1 MTEAIVVDKRLF
13 TPVRVLE
20 EHLEDLLTTAAPSVF
35 PGFDFFEF
43 KPAIR
48 CGEGLRHPDAVLL
61 APGSDRWWVVE
72 VETHRHEAIDHI
84 ETQMRDL
91 MGGFYGPD
99 VFSYLDRHDG
109 FDAARYP
116 IDTYEPSFL
125 LIIDSLTPQVH
136 NVAVR
141 LGLQAVECSVF
152 IAPEANQYALALS
165 GPRPQADGGGLAPG
179 ISLEMEDNDGM
190 ACLRPVDGRK
200 MPALKTLDLLVG
212 DGAYRSVRLA
222 DGAGI
227 VLPRSVEEVR
237 EATSGESRFKLITA
251 TMRLIAEDIH
261 LTTVI
266 VDA

>member
-20 EHLEDLLTTAAPSVF
+20 EHLEDLLTTAAPTVF

-48 CGEGLRHPDAVLL
+48 CGEGTRHPDAVLL

-84 ETQMRDL
+84 EAQMRDL

-99 VFSYLDRHDG
+99 AFSYLDRHDG

-116 IDTYEPSFL
+116 VDTYEPSFL
-125 LIIDSLTPQVH
+125 LIIDSLTPEVH
-136 NVAVR
+136 NVAVK
-141 LGLQAVECSVF
+141 LGLQAAECSVF
-152 IAPEANQYALALS
+152 IAPDANQYALALS
-165 GPRPQADGGGLAPG
+165 GSRPQAHGGGPAPG
-179 ISLEMEDNDGM
+179 ISLELEDNDGM
-190 ACLRPVDGRK
+190 ACLRPVDGHK
-200 MPALKTLDLLVG
+200 MPRLKAHHVLIG
-212 DGAYRSVRLA
+212 DSAYQSARLT

-227 VLPRSVEEVR
+227 VLPRSVDEVR
-237 EATSGESRFKLITA
+237 AATSGDTRFKLITA
-251 TMRLIAEDIH
+251 TMRLISED
-261 LTTVI
+261 TQSTPVI
-266 VDA
+266 VNG